1 MLSSAN
7 ILFIKDAVQTSTER
21 LGVVISPL
29 NSLFNKFFPREN
41 KLLWLLFNLFTF
53 FNALQA

>member
-7 ILFIKDAVQTSTER
+7 ILFIKDAVQTSTEQ

-41 KLLWLLFNLFTF
+41 KLLWLFFNLLTL